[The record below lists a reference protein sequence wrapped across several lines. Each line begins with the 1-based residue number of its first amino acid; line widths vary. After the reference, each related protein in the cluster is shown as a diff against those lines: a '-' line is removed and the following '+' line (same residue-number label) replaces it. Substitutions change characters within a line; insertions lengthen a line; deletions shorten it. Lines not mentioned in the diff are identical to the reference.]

1 MAQPKT
7 RAKAK
12 AKEKT
17 TKGVEKPKP
26 KAKTKASPKSEAKP
40 KRKSRRT
47 PAGPAGGDEVEP
59 EEIPPAGEVPHEPA
73 VMMSELTSLE
83 NELIFQFKSGKTL
96 LKGSDFPVKNFSKT
110 SVSAYYTRARP
121 TVGLK
126 TKIKTTRTN
135 KEFCHFSFS
144 IKDVLNIGLAMRCA
158 LFSSDLKFDRGILVL
173 FYGFPGYGTKCRY
186 ANYDLCHQYD
196 SMGNYMLICYDIL
209 VVSTNSK

>member
-158 LFSSDLKFDRGILVL
+158 LLTTFWIDQQDDDLDPWSSTVQ
-173 FYGFPGYGTKCRY
+173 
-186 ANYDLCHQYD
+186 NYVENMKVTAQAAIASVKEKIDAHPELTERQR
-196 SMGNYMLICYDIL
+196 S
-209 VVSTNSK
+209 